1 MKSERILDLPHA
13 VNLRELGGYQNIN
26 NQTIKWRK
34 LLRSGELSRLNE
46 HDGAVLADYG
56 LKYDIDLRSPSEVTW
71 SPDRVPTD
79 IIVRSYPVYPIHDG
93 ETSDIPVNQHLQ
105 YQSHVEAM
113 YDPYLVMVLNEHAR
127 LAFRQM
133 FIDLLANDQENE
145 SLLFHCAAGKDRT
158 GVAGML
164 IMAALQV
171 PYSTIR
177 EDYLLTNLVYSRR
190 DPDELRKQIAN
201 RHANQLIQRMNN
213 VFSVAA
219 SSLDRAH
226 QLIIDRFGNWDH
238 YFKEALELSE
248 TDLQDLRRLYLE

>member
-1 MKSERILDLPHA
+1 MKPERILDLPHA

-201 RHANQLIQRMNN
+201 RHANQLIQ
-213 VFSVAA
+213 
-219 SSLDRAH
+219 DE
-226 QLIIDRFGNWDH
+226 Q
-238 YFKEALELSE
+238 
-248 TDLQDLRRLYLE
+248 RLFRCRL

>member
-1 MKSERILDLPHA
+1 
-13 VNLRELGGYQNIN
+13 
-26 NQTIKWRK
+26 
-34 LLRSGELSRLNE
+34 
-46 HDGAVLADYG
+46 
-56 LKYDIDLRSPSEVTW
+56 
-71 SPDRVPTD
+71 
-79 IIVRSYPVYPIHDG
+79 
-93 ETSDIPVNQHLQ
+93 
-105 YQSHVEAM
+105 M

-133 FIDLLANDQENE
+133 YIDLLANDQENE

-171 PYSTIR
+171 PFSTIR

-190 DPDELRKQIAN
+190 DSDELRKQIAN
-201 RHANQLIQRMNN
+201 RHASQLIQRMNS

-226 QLIIDRFGNWDH
+226 QLIIDRLITGTTSTR
-238 YFKEALELSE
+238 KPELEQ
-248 TDLQDLRRLYLE
+248 TDLLGSSTAYIPL